1 MFDTRLIYQ
10 VVDWERRIEIE
21 NDIHRIPRPAT
32 MTGLPAHPEPYREER
47 ASIFTRIFNLNRD
60 RRLTARSTEP
70 DGTLD
75 SPVCCEPSA
84 Q

>member
-21 NDIHRIPRPAT
+21 NDKHKIPRPAT
-32 MTGLPAHPEPYREER
+32 ITAWPAQPKSYRGER
-47 ASIFTRIFNLNRD
+47 ESIFTRIFNLNRD

-70 DGTLD
+70 AGTLD
-75 SPVCCEPSA
+75 SPACCESSA